1 MKIELDKKERIMPSK
16 KEIDD
21 LKPITI
27 GEEEKVELKLVGHIT
42 AGFPSPAEEELFESI
57 SLEEWLVKNPTS
69 TYLVRV
75 YGESMIE
82 AGILP
87 GDFVL
92 VDRSLSP
99 KNGDI
104 VIAEVDGEWTMK
116 YFRKQGRQIVLAP
129 ANPSYPVIKPT
140 ESLNIFGVVVG
151 VVRKYR

>member
-1 MKIELDKKERIMPSK
+1 MPSR
-16 KEIDD
+16 KEIADAQ
-21 LKPITI
+21 PISI
-27 GEEEKVELKLVGHIT
+27 KQEEEKVELKFVGDIT
-42 AGFPSPAEEELFESI
+42 AGFPSPAEEELFENI
-57 SLEEWLVKNPTS
+57 SLEEWLIRNPTS
-69 TYLVRV
+69 TFLVKV

-92 VDRSLSP
+92 VDRSLAP

-116 YFRKQGRQIVLAP
+116 YFRKQRGEILLVP
-129 ANPSYPVIKPT
+129 ANPRYPPIKPT
-140 ESLNIFGVVVG
+140 ESLNIFGVVIG

>member
-1 MKIELDKKERIMPSK
+1 MPSK

-27 GEEEKVELKLVGHIT
+27 GEVEKVELKLVGHIT

-92 VDRSLSP
+92 VD
-99 KNGDI
+99 
-104 VIAEVDGEWTMK
+104 
-116 YFRKQGRQIVLAP
+116 
-129 ANPSYPVIKPT
+129 
-140 ESLNIFGVVVG
+140 
-151 VVRKYR
+151 

>member
-1 MKIELDKKERIMPSK
+1 MPSK

-27 GEEEKVELKLVGHIT
+27 GEVEKVELKLVGHIT

>member
-1 MKIELDKKERIMPSK
+1 MPSK
-16 KEIDD
+16 KEIADAR
-21 LKPITI
+21 PIARKQ
-27 GEEEKVELKLVGHIT
+27 EEEKVELKFVGDIT
-42 AGFPSPAEEELFESI
+42 AGFPSPAEEELFENI
-57 SLEEWLVKNPTS
+57 SLEEWLIRNPTS
-69 TYLVRV
+69 TFLVKV

-92 VDRSLSP
+92 VDRSLAP

-116 YFRKQGRQIVLAP
+116 YFRKQRGEILLVP
-129 ANPSYPVIKPT
+129 ANPRYPPIKPT
-140 ESLNIFGVVVG
+140 ESLNIFGVVIG

>member
-1 MKIELDKKERIMPSK
+1 MAPDEEIELFKSFAGTPSDEER
-16 KEIDD
+16 
-21 LKPITI
+21 
-27 GEEEKVELKLVGHIT
+27 VELQFVGHIS
-42 AGFPSPAEEELFESI
+42 AGFPSPAEEELFEYI
-57 SLEEWLVKNPTS
+57 SLEEWLIRNPNS
-69 TYLVRV
+69 TYLIKV

-92 VDRSLSP
+92 VERGLTP

-116 YFRKQGRQIVLAP
+116 YFRKQGEEILLVP
-129 ANPSYPVIKPT
+129 ANSHFPPIKPM
-140 ESLNIFGVVVG
+140 ESLKIFGVVVG